1 MCSAHTAFLVT
12 ILYPFIGAIIA
23 IAVPHIIHITHLLAD
38 PWAQES
44 WQFEAM
50 CAAIVAES
58 GAPFVAERWFITEA
72 EVQAQPQV
80 KAARPQAKA
89 APSRPAR
96 SARPLPAFLVRRPT
110 LTRDEVLASMDL
122 MMSAVHPQ
130 VIAEFNRELRVEAEV
145 SQLRTALEHAI
156 QCARMGYS
164 STQMKKLAMLVW
176 RLPNIPIEC
185 AEEILA
191 ARPHWRNP
199 RGVQARLETAL
210 AYL

>member
-1 MCSAHTAFLVT
+1 MSPSYVAFLVT

-44 WQFEAM
+44 WQFEAA

-58 GAPFVAERWFITEA
+58 SAPFVAERWFIDTPTHPPVKPCTKA
-72 EVQAQPQV
+72 GV
-80 KAARPQAKA
+80 KAARSQHP
-89 APSRPAR
+89 
-96 SARPLPAFLVRRPT
+96 RPLPAFLVRRPT
-110 LTRDEVLASMDL
+110 VTRQEMLYSM
-122 MMSAVHPQ
+122 MQVMTAVHPQ
-130 VIAEFNRELRVEAEV
+130 VIADYQRELRVEEEAREL
-145 SQLRTALEHAI
+145 QAALEHAI
-156 QCARMGYS
+156 QCAKSGYS
-164 STQMKKLAMLVW
+164 STQMKKLAMLVR

>member
-1 MCSAHTAFLVT
+1 MCSAYTAFLVT

-44 WQFEAM
+44 WQFEAT

-58 GAPFVAERWFITEA
+58 SAPFVAERWFIPEA
-72 EVQAQPQV
+72 EVQAQPRVKTQV
-80 KAARPQAKA
+80 KAGVKAVHART
-89 APSRPAR
+89 
-96 SARPLPAFLVRRPT
+96 ARPLPTFLVRRHT

-122 MMSAVHPQ
+122 VMSAAHPQ
-130 VIAEFNRELRVEAEV
+130 VIAEFNRELRVEAEALEL
-145 SQLRTALEHAI
+145 QAALEHAI
-156 QCARMGYS
+156 QCAKSGYS